1 MKKRPICMYTSAWG
15 IVDGTITA
23 KFAGESMRGLFLM
36 IGLTLMLQPGYS
48 QEVHHSIRSYTA
60 IDGLPQSQVL
70 GMAEDHNGYLWVGTQ
85 GGGLAR
91 FDGREFKVY
100 TTLDGLL
107 NNFVSGISIDD
118 KNNLWILH
126 PDGFS
131 RYDGLTFTRFKSPYP
146 THSLKTLYRMAL
158 AGNDV
163 YASSGDGNLARI
175 SGDSVVYWNEPFAPG
190 QMVRTL
196 YGGPAGKVCFFL
208 QSGELHVLD
217 GEDRYA
223 IETPGKSKYANFYRY
238 HDEVR
243 VRLEQGAFRLN
254 FATRKLEK
262 LPATVPKHIMLY
274 DDKTDIYWV
283 RDETNLYTY
292 RLENGKERID
302 TIARDLEV
310 GQVLADSQHNVWIA
324 TDGRG
329 LLKYFFQDFDRMSP
343 DDLRGV
349 MAIHVDREGDLW
361 IGTMTH
367 GLWKLSNGR
376 LQSYVEP
383 NNSYRNNIHKIVE
396 SPSGAIWVSTGYG
409 LGRYN
414 RATDSFTWLTQE
426 DGLSSNNVRC
436 LDFDDDG
443 GLWMATGRGI
453 DYYDG
458 KSFKHFERDTDLT
471 GNVVWSLLFVESTKT
486 LFVGNE
492 SGIST
497 IRDDKVDIIPI
508 PELEN
513 TMVFNINPYRDSLL
527 LIGSGGAGVLIYD
540 PATQHGRSITTREG
554 LISDFVYFVAS
565 DEKDKI
571 WIGTEKGISRILLDK
586 DLEIMENLTY
596 DYENGLTGIETN
608 QNAFYLSKDAKYFGL
623 VDGLYKF
630 NDLSTLDS
638 ESFAPHLTGV
648 EILYG
653 EYSAR
658 EYADS
663 LQGFFKIPV
672 SPALPPDKN
681 HITFHFNK
689 VDKRYP
695 KSVKFIYYLQN
706 FDKTWS
712 QPSSSTQVTY
722 SNLPPGKYVFR
733 VMATNHKGS
742 WSDDTIAY
750 AFTVRMPFYQTA
762 SFIAGI
768 IIFVAGSITLLLYL
782 RVRQRVRKMLDIER
796 IRMRELEGLRK
807 EIARDF
813 HDEMGNQL
821 TRIINYVSLLKLNA
835 GSVNGNG
842 HHDDLYR
849 KVEES
854 AKFLYTGTR
863 DFIWSIDPVNDELSK
878 LFIHIRDFGEKLF
891 EEKNICF
898 RAHDLVR
905 ESVKLPNGYSREAN
919 LIFKEAMT
927 NAFKYSQARN
937 VALTLKQLEEGYQM
951 EFEDD
956 GVGFCVEEKKGSNGL
971 RNIRDRADRIG
982 ARLRIH
988 SEESRGARITLEFKL
1003 TKSTKYG
1010 TAF

>member
-1 MKKRPICMYTSAWG
+1 
-15 IVDGTITA
+15 
-23 KFAGESMRGLFLM
+23 MRGSFLM
-36 IGLTLMLQPGYS
+36 IGLMLILHPGYP

-60 IDGLPQSQVL
+60 IDGLPQSQVK
-70 GMAEDHNGYLWVGTQ
+70 GMVEDSNGYLWVGTQ

-107 NNFVSGISIDD
+107 NNFVVGLDIDAE
-118 KNNLWILH
+118 NNLWVLH
-126 PDGFS
+126 PNGLS
-131 RYDGLTFTRFKSPYP
+131 RYDGLTFTRFESPYP
-146 THSLKTLYRMAL
+146 SHSPKALHRLIL
-158 AGNDV
+158 AGEDV
-163 YASSGDGNLARI
+163 YACNADGNLAKI
-175 SGDSVVYWNEPFAPG
+175 SGDSVHYWSKPLIEGKVIRSLYPG
-190 QMVRTL
+190 
-196 YGGPAGKVCFFL
+196 PDGKVCFYL
-208 QSGELHVLD
+208 RTGELYVMD
-217 GEDRYA
+217 GSTQYT
-223 IETPGKSKYANFYRY
+223 IETPGESRYMHFYGYR
-238 HDEVR
+238 DEVR
-243 VRLEQGAFRLN
+243 IRLEQGAYKLN
-254 FATRKLEK
+254 FDTRKLEK
-262 LPATVPKHIMLY
+262 LPREVPKYVLLY
-274 DDKTDIYWV
+274 DDTADTYWI
-283 RDETNLYTY
+283 RDEHNVYTY
-292 RLENGKERID
+292 HLENGVEKLD
-302 TIARDLEV
+302 TILRDVEV
-310 GQVLADSQHNVWIA
+310 QQVLVDSQHNVWFA

-329 LLKYFFQDFDRMSP
+329 VLKYFFQDFDRVSP
-343 DDLRGV
+343 DDIRGV
-349 MAIHVDREGDLW
+349 MAIHVDREDDLW
-361 IGTMTH
+361 IGTMTN
-367 GLWKLSNGR
+367 GLWKRSDGR
-376 LQSYVEP
+376 LQPYIESD
-383 NNSYRNNIHKIVE
+383 NMHRNSIHRIIE
-396 SPSGAIWVSTGYG
+396 SPTGTLWVSTGYG

-414 RATDSFTWLTQE
+414 RATDSFTWLTRE
-426 DGLSSNNVRC
+426 DGLSSDNVRC
-436 LDFDDDG
+436 LDFDEKG
-443 GLWMATGRGI
+443 GMWIATGSGI

-458 KSFKHFERDTDLT
+458 KTFKHFDRDSDLT
-471 GNVVWSLLFVESTKT
+471 ANVVWSISYMASRKT

-497 IRDDKVDIIPI
+497 IRDNKVEVIRI

-513 TMVFNINPYRDSLL
+513 TNVFNINPYRDSLM

-540 PATQHGRSITTREG
+540 PATKQRKSITTRDG

-565 DEKDKI
+565 DEQDRI
-571 WIGTEKGISRILLDK
+571 WIGTEKGISRILLDNG
-586 DLEIMENLTY
+586 LEIVENLTY

-608 QNAFYLSKDAKYFGL
+608 QNAFFLSRDVKYFGL
-623 VDGLYKF
+623 VDGLYAF
-630 NDLSTLDS
+630 NDLSTLNT
-638 ESFAPHLTGV
+638 ESFAPHMTDV
-648 EILYG
+648 QILYG

-658 EYADS
+658 DYSDS
-663 LQGFFKIPV
+663 LLGFFKIPV
-672 SPALPPDKN
+672 NPVLPPDKN
-681 HITFHFNK
+681 HITFHFNR

-695 KSVKFIYYLQN
+695 KSVKFVYYLQN

-722 SNLPPGKYVFR
+722 SNLPPGNYVFR

-742 WSDDTIAY
+742 WSNDKIAY
-750 AFTVRMPFYQTA
+750 AFTVKSPFYQTA

-768 IIFVAGSITLLLYL
+768 IIFFAGSITLLLYL
-782 RVRQRVRKMLDIER
+782 RVRQRVQKMLDIER
-796 IRMRELEGLRK
+796 IRMSELEGLRK

-821 TRIINYVSLLKLNA
+821 TRIINYVSLLKLN
-835 GSVNGNG
+835 GSGSNGNG

-898 RAHDLVR
+898 RAHDLVK

-937 VALTLKQLEEGYQM
+937 VALTLRQQGEAYQM

-971 RNIRDRADRIG
+971 RNIRDRAERIG
-982 ARLRIH
+982 GLLRIH
-988 SEESRGARITLEFKL
+988 SMEKQGAKIILEFKL

>member
-1 MKKRPICMYTSAWG
+1 
-15 IVDGTITA
+15 
-23 KFAGESMRGLFLM
+23 MRGSFLM
-36 IGLTLMLQPGYS
+36 IWLLLVLKTGYS

-60 IDGLPQSQVL
+60 IDGLPQSQVK
-70 GMAEDHNGYLWVGTQ
+70 GMVEDSNGYLWVGTQ

-107 NNFVSGISIDD
+107 NNFVSGLDIDRD
-118 KNNLWILH
+118 DNLWILH
-126 PDGFS
+126 PNGIT
-131 RYDGLTFTRFKSPYP
+131 RYDGLTFTRFESPYP
-146 THSLKTLYRMAL
+146 THSPKALRRLIL
-158 AGNDV
+158 AGKDV
-163 YASSGDGNLARI
+163 YSQTFDGNLAKL
-175 SGDSVVYWNEPFAPG
+175 SGDSVHYWNKPLAEGKMIRYAFPG
-190 QMVRTL
+190 
-196 YGGPAGKVCFFL
+196 PDGKVCFYL
-208 QSGELHVLD
+208 RGGEVYVMD
-217 GEDRYA
+217 GSTLYNV
-223 IETPGKSKYANFYRY
+223 ETPGESKYGYFYRH
-238 HDEVR
+238 HDEIR
-243 VRLEQGAFRLN
+243 VRLEANTYTLN
-254 FATRKLEK
+254 FETLKLEK
-262 LPATVPKHIMLY
+262 LPATVPKMVLAY
-274 DDKTDIYWV
+274 DDNTDTYWV
-283 RDETNLYTY
+283 RDDHNVYTY
-292 RLENGKERID
+292 RLADGVEKLD
-302 TIARDLEV
+302 TIVRDVEV
-310 GQVLADSQHNVWIA
+310 EQVLIDSQQNVWLA

-329 LLKYFFQDFDRMSP
+329 VLKYFFQDFDRVSP
-343 DDLRGV
+343 DNIRGV
-349 MAIHVDREGDLW
+349 MAIHVDREDDLW
-361 IGTMTH
+361 IGTMTN
-367 GLWKLSNGR
+367 GLWKHDDQGLR
-376 LQSYVEP
+376 LHEISDNP
-383 NNSYRNNIHKIVE
+383 YRNSIHRIIE
-396 SPSGAIWVSTGYG
+396 SPTGTLWVATGYG

-414 RATDSFTWLTQE
+414 RGTDSFTWLTRA
-426 DGLSSNNVRC
+426 DGLSADNIRC
-436 LDFDDDG
+436 LDFDEKG
-443 GLWMATGRGI
+443 GMWIATGAGI

-458 KSFKHFERDTDLT
+458 KTFTHFDREGAL
-471 GNVVWSLLFVESTKT
+471 NSNIVWSISYMENRET

-497 IRDDKVDIIPI
+497 IHNGKVDVIRI

-513 TMVFNINPYRDSLL
+513 ANVFNINPYRDSLM
-527 LIGSGGAGVLIYD
+527 LIGSGGAGVLVYD
-540 PATQHGRSITTREG
+540 PATQQRKSITTRDG

-565 DEKDKI
+565 DEQDRI
-571 WIGTEKGISRILLDK
+571 WVGTEKGISRILLDNE
-586 DLEIMENLTY
+586 LQVVENLTY

-608 QNAFYLSKDAKYFGL
+608 QNAFYLGGDAKYFGL
-623 VDGLYKF
+623 VDGLYTF
-630 NDLSTLDS
+630 NDLSTLNTG
-638 ESFAPHLTGV
+638 SFTPHLTDV

-658 EYADS
+658 DYTDS
-663 LQGFFKIPV
+663 LLGFFKIPV
-672 SPALPPDKN
+672 HPVLPPDRN
-681 HITFHFNK
+681 HITFHFNR

-695 KSVKFIYYLQN
+695 KSVKFTYYLQN

-733 VMATNHKGS
+733 VMATNPKGN
-742 WSDDTIAY
+742 WSNDKIAY
-750 AFTVRMPFYQTA
+750 AFTVKSPFYQTA

-782 RVRQRVRKMLDIER
+782 RVRQRVQKMLDIER
-796 IRMRELEGLRK
+796 IRMNELEGLRK

-821 TRIINYVSLLKLNA
+821 TRIINYVSLLKLN
-835 GSVNGNG
+835 GSGLNGNG

-905 ESVKLPNGYSREAN
+905 ERVKLPNGYSREAN

-927 NAFKYSQARN
+927 NAFKHSKARN
-937 VALTLKQLEEGYQM
+937 VSLTLRQDGEAYQM

-956 GVGFCVEEKKGSNGL
+956 GVGFCIEEKIGSNGL
-971 RNIRDRADRIG
+971 RNIRDRAERIG
-982 ARLRIH
+982 ALLRIN
-988 SEESRGARITLEFKL
+988 SKEEQGVRITLEFKL

>member
-1 MKKRPICMYTSAWG
+1 
-15 IVDGTITA
+15 
-23 KFAGESMRGLFLM
+23 MRGSFLM
-36 IGLTLMLQPGYS
+36 IGFFLLLQTGYS
-48 QEVHHSIRSYTA
+48 QDAHHSIRSYTA
-60 IDGLPQSQVL
+60 IDGLPQSQVM
-70 GMAEDHNGYLWVGTQ
+70 GMVEDNNGYLWVGTQ

-107 NNFVSGISIDD
+107 TNFVSGLGIDAED
-118 KNNLWILH
+118 NLWILH
-126 PDGFS
+126 PNGIS
-131 RYDGLTFTRFKSPYP
+131 RYDGLTFVRFESPNP
-146 THSLKTLYRMAL
+146 THSPKALRRLIL
-158 AGNDV
+158 AGEDV
-163 YASSGDGNLARI
+163 YAVTHDGNLARV
-175 SGDSVVYWNEPFAPG
+175 SGDSVHYWSKPLVEGKVIRSIYPG
-190 QMVRTL
+190 
-196 YGGPAGKVCFFL
+196 PDGKVCFYL
-208 QSGELHVLD
+208 RGGEVYVTD
-217 GEDRYA
+217 GSMQYA
-223 IETPGKSKYANFYRY
+223 IETPGESKYGHFYGY
-238 HDEVR
+238 GDEVR
-243 VRLEQGAFRLN
+243 IRLDESTYRLN
-254 FATRKLEK
+254 FDTRKLEK
-262 LPATVPKHIMLY
+262 LPATVPKFVLLY
-274 DDKTDIYWV
+274 DERADTYWV
-283 RDETNLYTY
+283 RDEHNVYTY
-292 RLENGKERID
+292 RLEDGAEKLD
-302 TIARDLEV
+302 TILRDVEV
-310 GQVLADSQHNVWIA
+310 PQVLVDSQQNVWLA

-329 LLKYFFQDFDRMSP
+329 VLKYFFQDFDRVSP
-343 DDLRGV
+343 GEIRGV
-349 MAIHVDREGDLW
+349 MAIHVDREDDLW
-361 IGTMTH
+361 IGTMTN
-367 GLWKLSNGR
+367 GLWKRSDGKLRSYI
-376 LQSYVEP
+376 QSDNP
-383 NNSYRNNIHKIVE
+383 YRNSIHSVIE
-396 SPSGAIWVSTGYG
+396 SPTGTLWVATAQG

-414 RATDSFTWLTQE
+414 RVTDSFTWLTQK
-426 DGLSSNNVRC
+426 DGLSSDNVRC
-436 LDFDDDG
+436 VDFDEKG
-443 GLWMATGRGI
+443 GMWLATGEGI

-458 KSFKHFERDTDLT
+458 TTFKHFNGENVLT
-471 GNVVWSLLFVESTKT
+471 ANIVWSISYMESRKT

-497 IRDDKVDIIPI
+497 IRDGKVEVIRI

-513 TMVFNINPYRDSLL
+513 TNVFNINPYRDSLM

-540 PATQHGRSITTREG
+540 PVTRQRRSITTRDG

-565 DEKDKI
+565 DEKDRI
-571 WIGTEKGISRILLDK
+571 WVGTEKGISRILLDNEFK
-586 DLEIMENLTY
+586 IVENLTY

-608 QNAFYLSKDAKYFGL
+608 QNAFYLSKDVKYFGL
-623 VDGLYKF
+623 VDGLYTF
-630 NDLSTLDS
+630 NDLSTLNA
-638 ESFAPHLTGV
+638 ESFAPHMTDV

-658 EYADS
+658 DYTDS
-663 LQGFFKIPV
+663 LLGFFKIPGNPV
-672 SPALPPDKN
+672 LPPDKN
-681 HITFHFNK
+681 HITFHFNR

-733 VMATNHKGS
+733 VMATNPKGS
-742 WSDDTIAY
+742 WSNDKIAY
-750 AFTVRMPFYQTA
+750 AFTVKSPFYQTA

-782 RVRQRVRKMLDIER
+782 RVRQRVQKMLDIER

-821 TRIINYVSLLKLNA
+821 TRIINYVSLLKLN
-835 GSVNGNG
+835 GSGSNGNG

-937 VALTLKQLEEGYQM
+937 VTLTLRQQGEVYQM

-956 GVGFCVEEKKGSNGL
+956 GVGFCVEEKKASNGL
-971 RNIRDRADRIG
+971 RNIRERAERIS
-982 ARLRIH
+982 ALLRIH
-988 SEESRGARITLEFKL
+988 SKEKQGAKITLEFNL

-1010 TAF
+1010 TAL

>member
-1 MKKRPICMYTSAWG
+1 MI
-15 IVDGTITA
+15 
-23 KFAGESMRGLFLM
+23 GLFL
-36 IGLTLMLQPGYS
+36 LLQTGYP
-48 QEVHHSIRSYTA
+48 QDVHHSIRSYTA
-60 IDGLPQSQVL
+60 IDGLPQSQAKA
-70 GMAEDHNGYLWVGTQ
+70 MIEDSNGYLWVGTQ

-107 NNFVSGISIDD
+107 NNFVVGLDIDAED
-118 KNNLWILH
+118 NLWILH
-126 PDGFS
+126 PNGIS
-131 RYDGLTFTRFKSPYP
+131 RYDGLTFTRFESPYP
-146 THSLKTLYRMAL
+146 AHSPKALHRLIL
-158 AGNDV
+158 AGEDV
-163 YASSGDGNLARI
+163 YAHTSDGNLARVT
-175 SGDSVVYWNEPFAPG
+175 GDSVYYWSKPLVEGEIIRDVFPG
-190 QMVRTL
+190 
-196 YGGPAGKVCFFL
+196 PEDKVCFYL
-208 QSGELHVLD
+208 SSGELYVMD
-217 GEDRYA
+217 GSTLYT
-223 IETPGKSKYANFYRY
+223 IETPGRSGYGYFYGYR
-238 HDEVR
+238 DEIR
-243 VRLEQGAFRLN
+243 VQLDESTYRLN
-254 FATRKLEK
+254 FTTRKLEQ
-262 LPATVPKHIMLY
+262 LTATVPKVVLLY
-274 DDKTDIYWV
+274 DEKTNTYWV
-283 RDETNLYTY
+283 RDEHNVYTY
-292 RLENGKERID
+292 RMEGGVNKLD
-302 TIARDLEV
+302 TIVRDTEV
-310 GQVLADSQHNVWIA
+310 AQVLMDSQRNVWLA

-329 LLKYFFQDFDRMSP
+329 LLKYYFQDFDRMSP
-343 DDLRGV
+343 DEIRGV
-349 MAIHVDREGDLW
+349 MAIHVDRKDDLW
-361 IGTMTH
+361 IGTMTN
-367 GLWKLSNGR
+367 GLWKYDDRGF
-376 LQSYVEP
+376 QSYDISDSP
-383 NNSYRNNIHKIVE
+383 NRNNIHRIIE
-396 SPSGAIWVSTGYG
+396 SPSGTLWVATGYG

-414 RATDSFTWLTQE
+414 RVTDGFTWLTTE
-426 DGLSSNNVRC
+426 DGLSADNVRC
-436 LDFDDDG
+436 LDFDEKG
-443 GLWMATGRGI
+443 GMWIATSAGI

-458 KSFKHFERDTDLT
+458 TTFRHFDREDALKA
-471 GNVVWSLLFVESTKT
+471 NIVWSISYMENRKT
-486 LFVGNE
+486 LFIGNE

-497 IRDDKVDIIPI
+497 IRDGKVEFIHI
-508 PELEN
+508 PELKN
-513 TMVFNINPYRDSLL
+513 TNVFNINPYRDSLML
-527 LIGSGGAGVLIYD
+527 VGSGGAGVQVYD
-540 PATQHGRSITTREG
+540 PVTQKRKSITTRDG

-565 DEKDKI
+565 DEQDRI
-571 WIGTEKGISRILLDK
+571 WVGTEKGISRIRLDNE
-586 DLEIMENLTY
+586 LQIVENLTY

-608 QNAFYLSKDAKYFGL
+608 QNAFYLGRNTKYFGL
-623 VDGLYKF
+623 VDGLYTF
-630 NDLSTLDS
+630 NDLSTRNA
-638 ESFAPHLTGV
+638 ESFAPHMTDV

-658 EYADS
+658 NYTDS
-663 LQGFFKIPV
+663 LLGFFKIPV
-672 SPALPPDKN
+672 NPVLPPDKN
-681 HITFHFNK
+681 HITFHFNR

-733 VMATNHKGS
+733 VMATNPKGS
-742 WSDDTIAY
+742 WSNDKIAY
-750 AFTVRMPFYQTA
+750 SFTVKSPFYQTA

-782 RVRQRVRKMLDIER
+782 RVRQRVQKMLDIER
-796 IRMRELEGLRK
+796 IRMKELEGLRK

-835 GSVNGNG
+835 SGSNGNG

-863 DFIWSIDPVNDELSK
+863 DFIWSIDPVNDEMSK

-905 ESVKLPNGYSREAN
+905 ENVKLPNGYSREAN

-937 VALTLKQLEEGYQM
+937 VSLTLRQQSEVYQI

-956 GVGFCVEEKKGSNGL
+956 GVGFCVEEKKSSNGL
-971 RNIRDRADRIG
+971 RNIRDRAERIG
-982 ARLRIH
+982 ALLRIH
-988 SEESRGARITLEFKL
+988 SKEEQGVRITLEFKL

>member
-1 MKKRPICMYTSAWG
+1 
-15 IVDGTITA
+15 
-23 KFAGESMRGLFLM
+23 MRGSFLI
-36 IGLTLMLQPGYS
+36 IGLILAVYPGFS
-48 QEVHHSIRSYTA
+48 QGVHHSIRSYTA
-60 IDGLPQSQVL
+60 IDGLPQSQVK
-70 GMAEDHNGYLWVGTQ
+70 GMVEDSNGYLWVGTQ

-107 NNFVSGISIDD
+107 NNFVNGLDIDHED
-118 KNNLWILH
+118 NLWILH
-126 PDGFS
+126 PDGLT
-131 RYDGLTFTRFKSPYP
+131 RYDGLTFKRFKSPHP
-146 THSLKTLYRMAL
+146 THSPKTLYRMVL
-158 AGNDV
+158 AGKDV
-163 YASSGDGNLARI
+163 YACTLDGHLARI
-175 SGDSVVYWNEPFAPG
+175 SGDSVYYWDKALVEGQSIRTHYPG
-190 QMVRTL
+190 P
-196 YGGPAGKVCFFL
+196 GDKVCFYL
-208 QSGELHVLD
+208 RNGELIVVD
-217 GEDRYA
+217 GEERYT
-223 IETPGKSKYANFYRY
+223 IETPGESRFGYFYGYR
-238 HDEVR
+238 DEVR
-243 VRLEQGAFRLN
+243 IRLQQGAYRVN
-254 FATRKLEK
+254 FNTRQLEK
-262 LPATVPKHIMLY
+262 L
-274 DDKTDIYWV
+274 TDIIPKYVLFYDERTDAYWI
-283 RDETNLYTY
+283 RDEHNLYRY
-292 RLENGKERID
+292 RVEAGVQKLD
-302 TIARDLEV
+302 TILEDMPV
-310 GQVLADSQHNVWIA
+310 EQVLTDSQHNVWLA
-324 TDGRG
+324 TDGGG
-329 LLKYFFQDFDRMSP
+329 LLKYFFQDFDRVGP

-349 MAIHVDREGDLW
+349 MAVHMDREDDLW
-361 IGTMTH
+361 IGTMNG
-367 GLWKLSNGR
+367 GLLKLSNGTFK
-376 LQSYVEP
+376 SYTRSENP
-383 NNSYRNNIHKIVE
+383 YGNTIHDIIE
-396 SPSGAIWVSTGYG
+396 SPSGELWVSTAIG
-409 LGRYN
+409 LGRYD
-414 RATDSFTWLTQE
+414 RSADKFTWLTE
-426 DGLSSNNVRC
+426 KDGLSSNNVRC
-436 LDFDDDG
+436 LDFDGKG

-458 KSFKHFERDTDLT
+458 KTFRHFDREKELT
-471 GNVVWSLLFVESTKT
+471 GNIVWSISYMPSRNT

-497 IRDDKVDIIPI
+497 IKDNKVEVIPI

-513 TMVFNINPYRDSLL
+513 TMVFNLNPYRDSLM

-540 PATQHGRSITTREG
+540 PATQQRKSITTRDG

-565 DEKDKI
+565 DEQEKI
-571 WIGTEKGISRILLDK
+571 WIGTEKGISRLLLDDK
-586 DLEIMENLTY
+586 LEIVENLSY

-608 QNAFYLSKDAKYFGL
+608 QNAFYLGEEEKYFGL

-630 NDLSTLDS
+630 NDLSTLNA
-638 ESFAPHLTGV
+638 ESFAVHMTDV

-658 EYADS
+658 AYADS
-663 LQGFFKIPV
+663 LLGFFKIPV
-672 SPALPPDKN
+672 NPVLPPDRN
-681 HITFHFNK
+681 HITFHFNR

-695 KSVKFIYYLQN
+695 KSVKFTYYLQN

-722 SNLPPGKYVFR
+722 SNLPPGNYVFR
-733 VMATNHKGS
+733 VMATNQKGN
-742 WSDDTIAY
+742 WSSDKIAY
-750 AFTVRMPFYQTA
+750 AFMVKTPFYQTA

-821 TRIINYVSLLKLNA
+821 TRIINYVSLLKLNGA
-835 GSVNGNG
+835 SSNGNG

-927 NAFKYSQARN
+927 NSFKYSEARN
-937 VALTLKQLEEGYQM
+937 VALTLRQEGETYQM

-956 GVGFCVEEKKGSNGL
+956 GVGFCVDAKKGSNGL
-971 RNIRDRADRIG
+971 RNICDRAERIG
-982 ARLRIH
+982 AFLRIQ
-988 SEESRGARITLEFKL
+988 SEEKQGAKITLEFKL
-1003 TKSTKYG
+1003 TKSTRYG